1 MEALGLHTLTYI
13 KIFVTII
20 LQQVRKYIYNSIYLA
35 LRAKYI
41 SYYLIFIKKYYIIY
55 IVNKLRSILWIN

>member
-1 MEALGLHTLTYI
+1 MEASSLHTLTYI

-20 LQQVRKYIYNSIYLA
+20 LQQVGKHTYNSIYLA

-55 IVNKLRSILWIN
+55 IVNN